1 MNKKPIVF
9 KRFFRENRQ
18 HRTVPYCTEVY
29 RCDVRRNSAAQPAS
43 QSECIA
49 RWLGFFSFVVHNK
62 VFPDERHSGCWKQPS
77 LLLDF
82 HCYNKLRNSS
92 FLNYLDDTR
101 EKVSQSGI
109 NLQNVDTSVS
119 LLRLITYGNSL
130 KWPHESHTNLLSLKL
145 NEDLLASRVRLYSCT
160 LGGNSLVLVAQAFH
174 MKLSM
179 MVGDK
184 TFYLIAPFP
193 SSFVHIWVLLWKL
206 IMVLLVREATVIH
219 CNFQIKWKRIVI
231 L

>member
-1 MNKKPIVF
+1 M
-9 KRFFRENRQ
+9 
-18 HRTVPYCTEVY
+18 
-29 RCDVRRNSAAQPAS
+29 
-43 QSECIA
+43 
-49 RWLGFFSFVVHNK
+49 VHNK
-62 VFPDERHSGCWKQPS
+62 VFPNERHSGCWKQPS

-92 FLNYLDDTR
+92 LLNYLDDTR

-145 NEDLLASRVRLYSCT
+145 NEDLLASCVRLYSCT
-160 LGGNSLVLVAQAFH
+160 LGGNSLVLVAQAFY
-174 MKLSM
+174 MTLSM
-179 MVGDK
+179 MVEDK
-184 TFYLIAPFP
+184 TFYLIALFHFP
-193 SSFVHIWVLLWKL
+193 SSLVHIWVLQWKL
-206 IMVLLVREATVIH
+206 IMVLLVREATVNH
-219 CNFQIKWKRIVI
+219 CNFQIMWRRIVI